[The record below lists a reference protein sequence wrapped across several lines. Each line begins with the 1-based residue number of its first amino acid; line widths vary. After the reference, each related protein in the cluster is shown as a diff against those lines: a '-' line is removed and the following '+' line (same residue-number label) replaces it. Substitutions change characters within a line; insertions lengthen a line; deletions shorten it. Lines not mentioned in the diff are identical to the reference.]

1 MTSTNA
7 TELIPV
13 DEEELQRLAE
23 HFGPTS
29 AEAQVLAQ
37 LAIQRG
43 QDLQVFA
50 FRVGDQYVTGPMPQ
64 ASAQAST
71 PDPFEEAVRK
81 AEEKGCPNL
90 S

>member
-1 MTSTNA
+1 MTPING
-7 TELIPV
+7 TELSPV
-13 DEEELQRLAE
+13 DEDELQRLAE
-23 HFGPTS
+23 QFGPTS

-81 AEEKGCPNL
+81 AEEK
-90 S
+90 